1 MVTPTSRTMNLESDQ
16 RLTQIA
22 REGFM
27 ASREAETR
35 HNTHRTVLSALQGVK
50 LPQT

>member
-1 MVTPTSRTMNLESDQ
+1 MVIPTSKTMNLESDQ

-22 REGFM
+22 RAGFM

-35 HNTHRTVLSALQGVK
+35 HNPYRTVLGALQGV
-50 LPQT
+50 

>member
-1 MVTPTSRTMNLESDQ
+1 MVTPTSRTTNLESDQ

-27 ASREAETR
+27 ASREAETC
-35 HNTHRTVLSALQGVK
+35 HNPHRTVLSALQGVK